1 MNVYEKITAQQGETG
16 TAVWLAGEQLKMILA
31 GHPEMEEIVLQD
43 LEQEAMSLPNAEKE
57 IKAFA
62 DKRHKEIGGNCV
74 GVAPWEA
81 EDILR
86 KFYGLPER
94 GAPANTVRPAVEPAP
109 VAPSSVPGPSS
120 PLPKGG
126 CREATGGFRDTNDSA
141 DDLIDLDAFL

>member
-1 MNVYEKITAQQGETG
+1 MNVYEKIAAQQGKTG
-16 TAVWLAGEQLKMILA
+16 TTVWLAGEQLKMILA

-94 GAPANTVRPAVEPAP
+94 DAGEQIVTAPAP
-109 VAPSSVPGPSS
+109 VA
-120 PLPKGG
+120 LPQMPK
-126 CREATGGFRDTNDSA
+126 TPKQP
-141 DDLIDLDAFL
+141 DDALIDLDAFL

>member
-1 MNVYEKITAQQGETG
+1 MNVYEKIAAQQGNVG
-16 TAVWLAGEQLKMILA
+16 TTVWLAGEQLKMILT

-43 LEQEAMSLPNAEKE
+43 LERKEMSLTNAEKE

-86 KFYGLPER
+86 KFYGLPKRDAGEQITT
-94 GAPANTVRPAVEPAP
+94 APAP
-109 VAPSSVPGPSS
+109 VAPPPGPSS